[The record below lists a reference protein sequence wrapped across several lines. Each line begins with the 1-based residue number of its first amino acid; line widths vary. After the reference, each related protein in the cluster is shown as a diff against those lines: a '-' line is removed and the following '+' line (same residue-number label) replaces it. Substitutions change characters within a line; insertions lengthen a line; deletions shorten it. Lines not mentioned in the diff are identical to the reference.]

1 VTGRAR
7 PSIGLP
13 GNKPLVILSRPQ
25 IGDNAG
31 AVARAM
37 LNFGLTELRMVKP
50 DFGWPNAKAVA
61 AASGAAEVLNGVRI
75 FDTLTEALF
84 DVQHLF
90 ATTARN
96 RELNKPIVTPSH
108 AAAEARD
115 LCAEGRRV
123 AFLFGAE
130 RTGLTNDETALADM
144 LVTVPTNPK
153 FSSLNLG
160 QAVLLLSYEYYRLH
174 SEIPAVRAPA
184 SQAAPASKAEVQG
197 ALDHLLHELD
207 TVDFFRTAERRI
219 SLSLAITQLFERR
232 AMTTSE
238 VDLLRGIVKDL
249 AIGRAARA
257 RPVAS

>member
-1 VTGRAR
+1 MSRPR

-13 GNKPLVILSRPQ
+13 GNKPIVILCRPQ

-37 LNFGLTELRMVKP
+37 LNFGLTELRIVKP

-75 FDTLTEALF
+75 FDTLPEALF

-96 RELNKPIVTPSH
+96 RELNKPIVTPNH
-108 AAAEARD
+108 AATSARE
-115 LCAEGRRV
+115 LCLDGRRV

-130 RTGLTNDETALADM
+130 RTGLTNEETALAEV
-144 LVTVPTNPK
+144 LVTIPTNPK
-153 FSSLNLG
+153 FSSLNIA
-160 QAVLLLSYEYYRLH
+160 QAVLLLAYEYYRLN
-174 SEIPAVRAPA
+174 SDIPPVREP
-184 SQAAPASKAEVQG
+184 STQPVPASKAELQG
-197 ALDHLLHELD
+197 VIDHLLHELD
-207 TVDFFRTAERRI
+207 AVDFFRAPDRRV
-219 SLSLAITQLFERR
+219 SMSLAIVQMLERR

-238 VDLLRGIVKDL
+238 VDLLRGIVKEL
-249 AIGRAARA
+249 ALGRPGRARS
-257 RPVAS
+257 PDG